1 MPMFIFGNCCHI
13 KDKITGELCGD
24 ELVGYA
30 AKLVKEQQV
39 TKKPKNIL
47 KDEHHMLSLSKT
59 HSKNFGGR
67 PLALQAAKIVKE
79 KAEAL
84 LLKSYGLKNGG
95 NSISNVFYVGE
106 VN

>member
-1 MPMFIFGNCCHI
+1 MFIFGNCCHI

-67 PLALQAAKIVKE
+67 PLALQAAKI
-79 KAEAL
+79 
-84 LLKSYGLKNGG
+84 SFGKN
-95 NSISNVFYVGE
+95 NVRAVFANQLPSE
-106 VN
+106 TS